1 MVYKYFE
8 ELDYLSHFIIY
19 LDRKR
24 YNCKR
29 DVYLGD
35 AFLSEEF
42 WKNYRNLFE
51 RMADIDKLVIAHHEL
66 LIYNSL
72 SFKNMSYQ
80 EKNLLNDFFQFR
92 TNYYN
97 EFVDYRSN
105 IHLSSAD
112 LKWMLKDY
120 AFYCES
126 FIKMYPEIDSPL
138 LEILSMIHDAVE
150 ELESKSLIK
159 VPSLNRV
166 EKFVWPNS
174 WYITPSGYL
183 YNSGV
188 GHQEGNLTYPLRLIC
203 RCLKNNT
210 MIPNKNNFE
219 HIRKILKHRY
229 VTYREYQN
237 YAHLDYD
244 LPTFVTKDVESI
256 TAGKA
261 KMLYLDKEKVKKLS
275 SNYSMKSYQKN
286 LVTLVIGHLAAETS
300 LFQSFSRLN
309 NAKDKLEVV
318 TKLCDMTNNKLDDIE
333 NWVLDL
339 RDILVRYSGFHKIE
353 SIVDHT
359 ITTSSLNGIFEFKD
373 YLDKGWNLHI
383 IPGIVY
389 DKTLDQ
395 LTEIDFHSYF
405 VQKHFDQQLNQ
416 YTGKGKVLIK
426 AKDCFLD

>member
-1 MVYKYFE
+1 MYKYFE
-8 ELDYLSHFIIY
+8 ELDHLNHFITY
-19 LDRKR
+19 LDKKR

-42 WKNYRNLFE
+42 WKKYKTLFE
-51 RMADIDKLVIAHHEL
+51 RMADIDKLVIAHHES

-72 SFKNMSYQ
+72 SFKNISY
-80 EKNLLNDFFQFR
+80 EEGDLLNDFFQFR
-92 TNYYN
+92 ADYYN

-105 IHLSSAD
+105 INLSSAD
-112 LKWMLKDY
+112 LKRMLVDY
-120 AFYCES
+120 GLYCEKL
-126 FIKMYPEIDSPL
+126 IKIYPKISANI
-138 LEILSMIHDAVE
+138 LEMLDLIHDAVE
-150 ELESKSLIK
+150 ELENKSLIK
-159 VPSLNRV
+159 VPSLDRA
-166 EKFVWPNS
+166 EKFIWPNS

-188 GHQEGNLTYPLRLIC
+188 DHQEGNLAYPFRFLC
-203 RCLKNNT
+203 SCLKNKT

-219 HIRKILKHRY
+219 HIQKILECGY
-229 VTYREYQN
+229 VTYGEYQN

-244 LPTFVTKDVESI
+244 LPILVTKEVERI
-256 TAGKA
+256 TVGKTRT
-261 KMLYLDKEKVKKLS
+261 LYLGNEKVKRLS
-275 SNYSMKSYQKN
+275 SNYSMKSYQN
-286 LVTLVIGHLAAETS
+286 SLITLVVGHLAAETS
-300 LFQSFSRLN
+300 LFQSFARLN
-309 NAKDKLEVV
+309 KAKDKLEVI
-318 TKLCDMTNNKLDDIE
+318 TKLCDMTNNELEDID
-333 NWVLDL
+333 NLVLDL

-353 SIVDHT
+353 SVVDHT

-395 LTEIDFHSYF
+395 LTEVDFHSYF